1 MKKLS
6 FVLFV
11 ATILTFTCCDSLDI
25 DPIIDNPVILDIK
38 VNTTWE
44 TGKTYVIDGRLNI
57 DGAILTIEPGVIVK
71 FKEGAQIEVGSS
83 STGSAIIAIGTVDQ
97 PILFTSNAAIPSA
110 GDWDA
115 IFFHSGTA
123 STTLLTYCNFE
134 YGGGYS
140 AYSGII
146 DLDEAEISM
155 ENCTI
160 KHSAAYGIV
169 MDAQSKF
176 KSFTN
181 NAISNTV
188 NHVIQL
194 YPNAAHT
201 IGLGN
206 VFTST
211 NPSIGILVKAATYNL
226 AEETWLKQTVSY
238 IIDGTMY
245 LQSNAGSILNIQE
258 GNTIA
263 FTNGSQIEVGSS
275 SSTYGTLKAIGT
287 VANPILFT
295 SSATSKTIGDWDGI
309 FLEDGTSN
317 NSEFAHCTFEYGGG
331 YSAYV
336 GMVDLTDC
344 SVIINN
350 CSFTNSATYGISLN
364 DESYFVSFDNNTFST
379 CINHPIKLYANYAH
393 TVGTGNIYNSLLG
406 ILVKAD
412 IYNQASET
420 WKKQS
425 CAYYIDGTMYIQ
437 SATSSELI
445 IEAGNKILFTNGS
458 QIEIGSASSTY
469 GKLVAVGTPAERIL
483 FSTAAPS
490 GSATAGDWDCIFFE
504 SGTSTGS
511 ILDYCDVSF
520 GGGYSSYSG
529 NIDLTKTGT
538 TVTISNCTIT
548 DSESHG
554 ISVDDKSNPTLLN
567 VTYANNVGTDYY
579 VR

>member
-226 AEETWLKQTVSY
+226 AEETWLKQTVS
-238 IIDGTMY
+238 
-245 LQSNAGSILNIQE
+245 
-258 GNTIA
+258 
-263 FTNGSQIEVGSS
+263 
-275 SSTYGTLKAIGT
+275 
-287 VANPILFT
+287 
-295 SSATSKTIGDWDGI
+295 
-309 FLEDGTSN
+309 
-317 NSEFAHCTFEYGGG
+317 
-331 YSAYV
+331 
-336 GMVDLTDC
+336 
-344 SVIINN
+344 
-350 CSFTNSATYGISLN
+350 
-364 DESYFVSFDNNTFST
+364 
-379 CINHPIKLYANYAH
+379 
-393 TVGTGNIYNSLLG
+393 
-406 ILVKAD
+406 
-412 IYNQASET
+412 
-420 WKKQS
+420 
-425 CAYYIDGTMYIQ
+425 
-437 SATSSELI
+437 
-445 IEAGNKILFTNGS
+445 
-458 QIEIGSASSTY
+458 
-469 GKLVAVGTPAERIL
+469 
-483 FSTAAPS
+483 
-490 GSATAGDWDCIFFE
+490 
-504 SGTSTGS
+504 
-511 ILDYCDVSF
+511 
-520 GGGYSSYSG
+520 
-529 NIDLTKTGT
+529 
-538 TVTISNCTIT
+538 
-548 DSESHG
+548 
-554 ISVDDKSNPTLLN
+554 
-567 VTYANNVGTDYY
+567 
-579 VR
+579 